1 MDNSLF
7 GGIVIDRFN
16 PRTDLF
22 YYKIPP
28 SLLEKAKI
36 GSRVVVPFGD
46 KNELK
51 SGFIVSLTR
60 NTPQF
65 KTKEIIEILEE
76 PLFDMKIYKL
86 LLFTSD
92 NFMVPMHS
100 LINNILRTIS
110 PTRFE
115 KFIVPSDLEALQKI
129 YDKSKGL
136 KQELI
141 KILLEK
147 KYVSLSSLK
156 KKYGEKA
163 GKYITDLQKNNSII
177 SRSVKISTKIRVL
190 KLNSCNHEYLLQEID
205 HTEKSSRKRVEK
217 IIKRLLSS
225 HNNTLDE
232 TALINRVRDGKYL
245 IDLLLSR
252 EVISEQSSTITQAVP
267 SYLLE
272 NKGGMSLEERS
283 KQVINKIVE
292 RLGEEERALVIFPE
306 IVLINR
312 VKEIY
317 GKVFGARLAVWEGKN
332 KLKLIEQIKAG
343 KRVIL
348 ATAFSIFLNIPN
360 LKMIV
365 VESANSKYL
374 KPGEFINFDVPIVA
388 LRRAW
393 TEKLNIILSSAIPDE
408 NMFYLHQSNLIKK
421 LEYPTK
427 KTNIKIVDMR
437 KEFRSKNINMLSGYT
452 VKKMKEI
459 LASDGNIAL
468 LINRKPFSTFIMCRE
483 CGYVLR
489 CPDCKSPFYFNIDTK
504 KLFCPVCGHE
514 KNLPQRCPR
523 CKSIN
528 IHYFGGGIQKLQN
541 EIKHMFNHTNVFELI
556 SQARI
561 KQPVHSCNFKDTIF
575 IGTEFLLSNL
585 TLENIGLF
593 GFVSIDTFLQHFTF
607 NSAVNTVSAFSEAL
621 TGIGSKEIIV
631 QTYLPEHYAIK
642 TLKNLDF
649 ENFFKQ
655 ELYLRNELG
664 YPPYK
669 SLITLYIK
677 GKGNF
682 IRDLENTINKIE
694 NKFKGQVEI
703 LGPVQSSEPPDN
715 VYNSYEFTIKTSLR
729 PEELKESLLNSL
741 ESKNFQFKIRVS
753 LPPDIAFK

>member
-1 MDNSLF
+1 LDNSLF

-76 PLFDMKIYKL
+76 PLFDIKIYEL
-86 LLFTSD
+86 LQFTSD
-92 NFMVPMHS
+92 NFMIPMHS

-115 KFIVPSDLEALQKI
+115 KFIIPSDLDALQKI
-129 YDKSKGL
+129 YNKSKGV

-147 KYVSLSSLK
+147 KFVSLSSLK
-156 KKYGEKA
+156 RKYGEKV

-177 SRSVKISTKIRVL
+177 SRSVKTSTKIRVL
-190 KLNSCNHEYLLQEID
+190 QLNSCNHEYLLQEID

-225 HNNTLDE
+225 HNNILDE

-252 EVISEQSSTITQAVP
+252 KVISEQSSAITQAVP

-283 KQVINKIVE
+283 KQIINKIVE
-292 RLGEEERALVIFPE
+292 KLGEEERVLVIFPE

-317 GKVFGARLAVWEGKN
+317 EKAFGARLAVWEGKN
-332 KLKLIEQIKAG
+332 KLKLLEQIKAG

-360 LKMIV
+360 LKMIA

-408 NMFYLHQSNLIKK
+408 NMFHLHQSNLIKK

-437 KEFRSKNINMLSGYT
+437 KEFRSKNINMLSGYM

-459 LASDGNIAL
+459 LTSDGNIAL

-489 CPDCKSPFYFNIDTK
+489 CPRCKSPFYFNIDTK

-514 KNLPQRCPR
+514 ENLPQRCPR

-541 EIKHMFNHTNVFELI
+541 EIKHMFNDANVFELI
-556 SQARI
+556 SQTRI
-561 KQPVHSCNFKDTIF
+561 KQPVYSRNFKDTIF

-585 TLENIGLF
+585 ALENIDLF

-607 NSAVNTVSAFSEAL
+607 NSAVNTVSVFSEAL
-621 TGIGSKEIIV
+621 TGMGSKEIIV

-682 IRDLENTINKIE
+682 IKDLENTINKIE

-703 LGPVQSSEPPDN
+703 LGPVQSSEQPDN

-741 ESKNFQFKIRVS
+741 ESKNFEFKIRVFLS
-753 LPPDIAFK
+753 PDIAFK